1 MKEPTIEVEP
11 HGSAAGDGAMPARTG
26 RKRWQRWRRRL
37 VVVLVLV
44 IALPILLPLV
54 YLIPGTRPVS
64 TLMISELVTLNGY
77 DRRWVP
83 ISEMSPNVVNAVMMS
98 EDGQFCSHHGIDWG
112 ELRSVLD
119 DFRAGEPTRGASTIP
134 MQTAKNLFL
143 WNGRSYLRKML
154 ELPLAVYI
162 DAVTPKKRLMEIY
175 LNIAEWGPGIYG
187 VEAGSQHYFGKPA
200 SQLTRRQGA
209 LMAVTLPAPRLRN
222 PAKPGP
228 GMSRIAGIVE
238 RRATQSG
245 AYTACLR

>member
-1 MKEPTIEVEP
+1 
-11 HGSAAGDGAMPARTG
+11 MPARTG
-26 RKRWQRWRRRL
+26 RKRLQRWRRRL
-37 VVVLVLV
+37 VLAFAV
-44 IALPILLPLV
+44 IVALPFLLTFV

-64 TLMISELVTLNGY
+64 TLMISELVTLNLY

-83 ISEMSPNVVNAVMMS
+83 IGEMSPNVVNAVMMS

-112 ELRSVLD
+112 EMKAVLS

-154 ELPLAVYI
+154 ELPLAVYV
-162 DAVTPKKRLMEIY
+162 DAVMSKKRLMEIY

-187 VEAGSQHYFGKPA
+187 VEAGAQHYFGKPA
-200 SQLTRRQGA
+200 SRLTRREGA
-209 LMAVTLPAPRLRN
+209 LMAATLPAPRLRN
-222 PAKPGP
+222 PARPGP
-228 GMSRIAGIVE
+228 GMSRIATIVE
-238 RRATQSG
+238 RRAVRSG

>member
-1 MKEPTIEVEP
+1 
-11 HGSAAGDGAMPARTG
+11 MPARTG
-26 RKRWQRWRRRL
+26 RMRLRRWRRRL
-37 VVVLVLV
+37 VAALAILVALPLVL
-44 IALPILLPLV
+44 PFV

-64 TLMISELVTLNGY
+64 TLMISELVTFNGY

-83 ISEMSPNVVNAVMMS
+83 IEEMSPNVVNAVMMS

-112 ELRSVLD
+112 ELRAVLD

-154 ELPLAVYI
+154 ELPLAIYI
-162 DAVTPKKRLMEIY
+162 DAVMPKKRLMEIY
-175 LNIAEWGPGIYG
+175 LNIAEWGPGVYG
-187 VEAGSQHYFGKPA
+187 VEAGAQTHFGKPA
-200 SQLTRRQGA
+200 SQLTPRQGA
-209 LMAVTLPAPRLRN
+209 LMAVTLPAPHIRN

-228 GMSRIAGIVE
+228 GLSRIAAIVE
-238 RRATQSG
+238 RRAARSG